1 MSQTIR
7 QQTPSTKCLDER
19 EFAQLYVRWYQ
30 TLRAVAAAQAGP
42 DAAEDVLQQA
52 AIIAMSRL
60 DRFTP
65 GTDFRAWMSA
75 IVRGAAKNSRRAE
88 RRHKSKHQRAAT
100 YTPQPH
106 LHQDSYS
113 PSQEA
118 IDRNVRDALGELS
131 ERQRECFLLRVIS
144 GHGYREIAEIVQINE
159 ATARSDVH
167 RARRKLAEQ
176 FTSKPLDSP
185 MDGDNKHV

>member
-7 QQTPSTKCLDER
+7 QPQPPTKSLDEPA
-19 EFAQLYVRWYQ
+19 FAQLYVRWYQ
-30 TLRAVAAAQAGP
+30 TLRAVASAQVGP

-52 AIIAMSRL
+52 AIIAMARL

-65 GTDFRAWMSA
+65 GTDFRAWMAA

-88 RRHKSKHQRAAT
+88 RRHHNKHERAAT
-100 YTPQPH
+100 HAPQPH
-106 LHQDSYS
+106 LHRDTH
-113 PSQEA
+113 PHAEDG
-118 IDRNVRDALGELS
+118 IDRNVRDALGQLA

-167 RARRKLAEQ
+167 RARRILAEQ
-176 FTSKPLDSP
+176 LGPMPLSP
-185 MDGDNKHV
+185 SMDGDQRT